1 LISGQR
7 AGKRDVPDDRRNGN
21 YNLFIGTAAQREQ
34 ACVDSGSTKNREYAT
49 MGKSAVAGIL
59 MLMSLMASANGQPI
73 TPGTAGAANAI
84 AATPGGVPAIP
95 GTAPGSTSPGGIN
108 GAPEVPR
115 SAPPTANPSQVPST
129 GPLLRSTVPPRAS
142 AGVISRS
149 SRVIPRS
156 TARSNTFR
164 RSQKTLDKALAQS
177 VDRKVI
183 NICKGC

>member
-1 LISGQR
+1 MS
-7 AGKRDVPDDRRNGN
+7 
-21 YNLFIGTAAQREQ
+21 
-34 ACVDSGSTKNREYAT
+34 
-49 MGKSAVAGIL
+49 KSAVAGIL
-59 MLMSLMASANGQPI
+59 VMMALIPSANGQPI

-84 AATPGGVPAIP
+84 AATPGGIPTMP

-108 GAPEVPR
+108 GVPETPR
-115 SAPPTANPSQVPST
+115 SAPPMANPSQVPST

-142 AGVISRS
+142 AGVIGRS

-156 TARSNTFR
+156 TTRSNTFR

-183 NICKGC
+183 SICKGC